1 MVNMLLNTIPNEDA
15 STSYYNYGEEPPLG
29 LWRWSQN
36 RLGLK
41 STLIINPDIE
51 RHVLP
56 RGG

>member
-1 MVNMLLNTIPNEDA
+1 MLLNTIPNEDA